1 MMKNILTI
9 KTTLLLLGLVLS
21 ATALN
26 AQTTLTDYKRADSL
40 FKNNERVYS
49 ENIQATW
56 IPESHNF
63 WYINTTAK
71 GKEFWFVN
79 ADKQTKTTAFDHEKL
94 AKKISE
100 VTGKKELPFKLP
112 IKKVNFLKDQ
122 KSVEFII
129 DTVKWKYT
137 ISDNSLKKVERI
149 KNQPEKDSY
158 WGDENEDDRK
168 GKPILSPDKTFEA
181 FIKNFNVYIREIK
194 TKKESQLSFDGSEGD
209 YYSTWLNWS
218 PDSKKLATCKVRA
231 NTKHTIYFVQSSPLD
246 QQQPKL
252 ESRDYLKP
260 GDALPIKRP
269 VLFNIEEKKQIA
281 INTIPFENQ
290 YSLDLSGWRKDSK
303 ALTFEFNQ
311 RGHQAYQIASVNAET
326 GEVKVII
333 DEQCK
338 TFFDYSGKKY
348 RFDVS
353 DGKEIIWASERDGW
367 NHLYLFDGQTGT
379 IKNQITKG
387 EWVVREVVNVDTLA
401 RQIIFKGAGKE
412 LGKDPY
418 LVHYYRINFDGTN
431 LIDLTPEDADHSAT
445 FSSDWKYFVDS
456 YSRVDLSSTHV
467 LRQSTDGKIIKE
479 LEKADITEL
488 LKTGWK
494 MPEVFSAKGRDG
506 MTDIWGIIIRPSNFD
521 ATKKYPIIEY
531 IYAGPHSAFVPKSF
545 AAYNGSMSPL
555 AELGFIVVQIDGMGT
570 SLRSK
575 AFHDVC
581 WKNLKDAG
589 FPDRILWMKAAAE
602 KYPYMDIT
610 RVGIHGTSA
619 GGQNA
624 MGAVLFHP
632 EFYKVSVSS
641 CGCHDNRMDKMWWNE
656 AWMSYPIGPQYDSC
670 SNVTNAFRLKGKLL
684 LMVGEVDDNVDPATT
699 MQVVNALIKANKEFD
714 LLVLPGMNHTAG
726 GKYGERRRRDFFVKN
741 LLGSETPDWNKIE
754 P

>member
-1 MMKNILTI
+1 MKKSLII
-9 KTTLLLLGLVLS
+9 KTSHFLLGLVLS

-49 ENIQATW
+49 INIQPTW
-56 IPESHNF
+56 LPESHNF
-63 WYINTTAK
+63 WYVNFTGK
-71 GKEFWFVN
+71 GKEFLMVN
-79 ADKQTKTTAFDHEKL
+79 TDKNTKTVAFDHEKL

-100 VTGKKELPFKLP
+100 VTGKKELPYKLP
-112 IKKVNFLKDQ
+112 ISFVTFSKDQ
-122 KSVEFII
+122 KSVEFVI

-137 ISDNSLKKVERI
+137 ISENSLKKVERI
-149 KNQPEKDSY
+149 KDKSNKDAY
-158 WGDENEDDRK
+158 WGDEEGVDDRK
-168 GKPILSPDKTFEA
+168 GKPIISPDKTLEA

-194 TKKESQLSFDGSEGD
+194 TKKETQLSYDGSEGD
-209 YYSTWLNWS
+209 YYSTWLIWS

-231 NTKHTIYFVQSSPLD
+231 NTKHIINFIRSSPTD
-246 QQQPKL
+246 QLQPKL

-269 VLFNIEEKKQIA
+269 ALFNIEEKKQIT
-281 INTIPFENQ
+281 INSVAFENQ
-290 YSLDLSGWRKDSK
+290 YSLDLTDWRKDSK
-303 ALTFEFNQ
+303 AFTFEFNQ
-311 RGHQAYQIASVNAET
+311 RGHQAYQIVSVNAET
-326 GEVKVII
+326 GETKVII

-338 TFFDYSGKKY
+338 TFFDYSGKKF
-348 RFDVS
+348 RFDVL
-353 DGKEIIWASERDGW
+353 DGKELIWASERDGW
-367 NHLYLFDGQTGT
+367 NHLYLFDGKTGVV
-379 IKNQITKG
+379 KNQITKG
-387 EWVVREVVNVDTLA
+387 DWVVREVVNVDTLA
-401 RQIIFKGAGKE
+401 RQIIFKGAGKDA
-412 LGKDPY
+412 GKDPY

-431 LIDLTPEDADHSAT
+431 LVDLTPEDANHTAT

-456 YSRVDLSSTHV
+456 YSRVDLPPVHV
-467 LRQSTDGKIIKE
+467 LRQSTDGKIVRE
-479 LEKADITEL
+479 LEKANIDEL
-488 LKTGWK
+488 TGWK
-494 MPEVFSAKGRDG
+494 MPEVFNTKGRDG
-506 MTDIWGIIIRPSNFD
+506 KTDIWGIIVRPSNFD
-521 ATKKYPIIEY
+521 PSKKYPIIEY

-545 AAYNGSMSPL
+545 FAYNGSMSPL

-589 FPDRILWMKAAAE
+589 FPDRILWMKAAAQ

-641 CGCHDNRMDKMWWNE
+641 CGCHDNRMDKIWWNE

-670 SNVTNAFRLKGKLL
+670 SNVNNAFRLKGKLL

-714 LLVLPGMNHTAG
+714 LLVLPGLNHTAG

-741 LLGSETPDWNKIE
+741 LLGCETPDWNRLE

>member
-1 MMKNILTI
+1 M
-9 KTTLLLLGLVLS
+9 LS
-21 ATALN
+21 ATVLN

-49 ENIQATW
+49 ANIQAAW

-63 WYINTTAK
+63 WYINFTAK
-71 GKEFWFVN
+71 GKEFLLVN
-79 ADKQTKTTAFDHEKL
+79 AEKGTKTPAFNQEKL

-100 VTGKKELPFKLP
+100 VTGKKESSFKLP
-112 IKKVNFLKDQ
+112 ITKVNFSKDL
-122 KSVEFII
+122 KSVDFII

-137 ISDNSLKKVERI
+137 FTDNSLKKVERVDN
-149 KNQPEKDSY
+149 KPPKDSY
-158 WGDENEDDRK
+158 WGDEDGDDRK
-168 GKPILSPDKTFEA
+168 GKPFIAPDKTFEA
-181 FIKNFNVYIREIK
+181 YIKNYNVYIRDLK

-209 YYSTWLNWS
+209 YYSTWLMWS

-231 NTKHTIYFVQSSPLD
+231 NTKHTIYFVRSSPVD
-246 QQQPKL
+246 QLQPKL

-260 GDALPIKRP
+260 GDALPIRRP
-269 VLFNIEEKKQIA
+269 ALFNIEEKKQVSVNA
-281 INTIPFENQ
+281 AAFENQ
-290 YSLDLSGWRKDSK
+290 YSLDLTGWRRDSK
-303 ALTFEFNQ
+303 AFTFEFNQ
-311 RGHQAYQIASVNAET
+311 RGHQAYQVVSVNAET
-326 GEVKVII
+326 GETKVVI

-367 NHLYLFDGQTGT
+367 NHLYLFDGKTGA
-379 IKNQITKG
+379 IENQITKG

-401 RQIIFKGAGKE
+401 RQIVFKGAGKDA
-412 LGKDPY
+412 GKDPY

-431 LIDLTPEDADHSAT
+431 LTDLTPEDANHSAS

-456 YSRVDLSSTHV
+456 YSRVDLPPVHV
-467 LRQSTDGKIIKE
+467 LRQTTDGKVVKE
-479 LEKADITEL
+479 LEKADISEL

-494 MPEVFSAKGRDG
+494 MPEVFNAKGRDG
-506 MTDIWGIIIRPSNFD
+506 KTDIWGIIIRPSNFD
-521 ATKKYPIIEY
+521 PSKKYPIIEY

-545 AAYNGSMSPL
+545 MAYNGYMSPL

-589 FPDRILWMKAAAE
+589 FPDRILWMKAAAQQ
-602 KYPYMDIT
+602 YPYMDIT

-641 CGCHDNRMDKMWWNE
+641 CGCHDNRMDKIWWNE

-670 SNVTNAFRLKGKLL
+670 SNVNNAFRLKGKLL

-714 LLVLPGMNHTAG
+714 LLVLPGLNHTAG

-741 LLGSETPDWNKIE
+741 LLGCETPDWNKLE
-754 P
+754 PKND